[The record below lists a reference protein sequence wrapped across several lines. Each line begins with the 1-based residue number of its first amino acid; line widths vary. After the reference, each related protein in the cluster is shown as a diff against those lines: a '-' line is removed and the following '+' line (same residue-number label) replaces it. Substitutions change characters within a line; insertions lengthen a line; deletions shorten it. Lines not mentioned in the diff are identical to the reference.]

1 MERYGLIGRPLG
13 HSFSASFFA
22 EKFASE
28 GIDAVYENHE
38 LPELAGRFMELV
50 DSTPNLRGLNVTIP
64 YKQDVIPLLNELSDD
79 ARAIGAVN
87 VISISRLD
95 DGRPHLKG
103 YNSDVIGFTESIKP
117 LLRECHKKALVLGT
131 GGASKAVVYGLE
143 KLGLATTY
151 VSRTPRSGM
160 LTYENVSADI
170 MKQHLVVV
178 NCTPVGMFPHTDEYP
193 AIPYQLLSPDHLLY
207 DLVYNPL

>member
-1 MERYGLIGRPLG
+1 M
-13 HSFSASFFA
+13 
-22 EKFASE
+22 
-28 GIDAVYENHE
+28 
-38 LPELAGRFMELV
+38 
-50 DSTPNLRGLNVTIP
+50 
-64 YKQDVIPLLNELSDD
+64 
-79 ARAIGAVN
+79 
-87 VISISRLD
+87 
-95 DGRPHLKG
+95 
-103 YNSDVIGFTESIKP
+103 
-117 LLRECHKKALVLGT
+117 GT

-160 LTYENVSADI
+160 LTYEDLTADI

-207 DLVYNPL
+207 DLVYNPLETMFLKKGKERGCIIKNGLEMLHLQAIASWEFWHEHPNK